1 MNIIKETE
9 VAYMT
14 ESTSRSWIN
23 LARKGLTY
31 EDFAMLYEMA
41 PYTLHDWGG
50 ILGLSDRSLQRYQKS
65 GGRFSMA
72 VSEKLLMIAHLFNRG
87 TEVFGSRERFFN
99 WMNKP
104 SAALNHNRP
113 YDFLDSMF
121 GLQMLL
127 DELGRIEHGIVA

>member
-9 VAYMT
+9 VAYMS
-14 ESTSRSWIN
+14 ESTSRSWIR

-41 PYTLHDWGG
+41 PYSLQEWGG
-50 ILGLSDRSLQRYQKS
+50 MLGLSDRSLQRYHKS
-65 GGRFSMA
+65 EGRFSMA

-87 TEVFGSRERFFN
+87 TEVFGSRERYFS

-113 YDFLDSMF
+113 NDLLDSMF
-121 GLQMLL
+121 GLQLLL

>member
-14 ESTSRSWIN
+14 ESTSRSWIGI
-23 LARKGLTY
+23 ARKGLAF
-31 EDFAMLYEMA
+31 EDFAQLYEMA
-41 PYTLHDWGG
+41 PYSLQDWSH

-72 VSEKLLMIAHLFNRG
+72 VSEKLLMLAHLFNRG
-87 TEVFGSRERFFN
+87 IEVFGSSERFFA
-99 WMNKP
+99 WMRKP
-104 SAALNHNRP
+104 SAAFNQSRP
-113 YDFLDSMF
+113 FDLLDSMF
-121 GLQMLL
+121 GIQLLL